1 MKFNDQKEVEIKST
15 KKKEEKS
22 EEKKKLAVGDVKDAL
37 VGGVK
42 GFYTVKDK
50 KLRRKRILLTIG
62 ELFLVYISGM
72 ISVSYQPAKL
82 FGEKDYSFFNCIGS
96 FFSFVGIAI
105 FILSN
110 VVAYFAYHWFLE
122 KSGRGEDYRISK
134 NGTYGTAKLL
144 NDTEDEAEA
153 LKRIPID
160 QLDDPEIDGNILGYM
175 EDTKEVIVKDVHGNA
190 NRNIAVCGGPGTG
203 KSRTLVRN
211 IIFQCVRR
219 GESIFITDP
228 KGEMAESMAK

>member
-1 MKFNDQKEVEIKST
+1 MRTTGFLKNQGVEKI
-15 KKKEEKS
+15 
-22 EEKKKLAVGDVKDAL
+22 
-37 VGGVK
+37 
-42 GFYTVKDK
+42 
-50 KLRRKRILLTIG
+50 
-62 ELFLVYISGM
+62 
-72 ISVSYQPAKL
+72 
-82 FGEKDYSFFNCIGS
+82 IGS
-96 FFSFVGIAI
+96 VRTE
-105 FILSN
+105 L
-110 VVAYFAYHWFLE
+110 
-122 KSGRGEDYRISK
+122 
-134 NGTYGTAKLL
+134 TKLL

-228 KGEMAESMAK
+228 KGEMAESMIPSTVCRD

>member
-96 FFSFVGIAI
+96 FSH
-105 FILSN
+105 L
-110 VVAYFAYHWFLE
+110 W
-122 KSGRGEDYRISK
+122 
-134 NGTYGTAKLL
+134 
-144 NDTEDEAEA
+144 
-153 LKRIPID
+153 
-160 QLDDPEIDGNILGYM
+160 
-175 EDTKEVIVKDVHGNA
+175 
-190 NRNIAVCGGPGTG
+190 
-203 KSRTLVRN
+203 
-211 IIFQCVRR
+211 
-219 GESIFITDP
+219 ESQSSSCL
-228 KGEMAESMAK
+228 M